1 MFCAALAGY
10 MALIV
15 TPVKR
20 RARLMKTL
28 PFKSLLEYLSVRYVY
43 EGGKPLPAG
52 PGAQYMFAFAPHGL
66 YPFGPACAAV
76 SGFTE
81 IFHHFRCAVASSAL
95 TVPGLRH
102 LMGWIGCLPV
112 TPAAISAALK
122 AGDSVGIVPGGIAEM
137 MKTSMTMEH
146 LVLEPRK
153 GFVALAIEHG
163 VPLVPVYVFGQSTL
177 WTHLQP
183 PAWVENISRNV
194 GVSFIL
200 PWGRFFLAPRKQQLL
215 YAIGAPIATG
225 TPDGRAPD
233 RAHVDAVHRA
243 FIEAIRRLYDANKAA
258 YGWADRELL
267 IE

>member
-1 MFCAALAGY
+1 MFGAALAGY
-10 MALIV
+10 LALV
-15 TPVKR
+15 FTPVKR
-20 RARLMKTL
+20 RTGLVKTF

-43 EGGKPLPAG
+43 EGGQPLPSG

-66 YPFGPACAAV
+66 YPFAPACAAV
-76 SGFTE
+76 SGFVE
-81 IFHHFRCAVASSAL
+81 IFHNFRGCVASSAL
-95 TVPGLRH
+95 NVPGLRH
-102 LMGWIGCLPV
+102 LMGWVGCLPV
-112 TPAAISAALK
+112 TNAAISAAFK

-137 MKTSMTMEH
+137 MKTDMTMER

-153 GFVALAIEHG
+153 GFIALAIEHG

-215 YAIGAPIATG
+215 FAIGAPITTA
-225 TPDGRAPD
+225 TPDGSAPD
-233 RAHVDAVHRA
+233 RAHVDAVHRI
-243 FIEAIRRLYDANKAA
+243 FIEAVRRLYDANKAA
-258 YGWADRELL
+258 YGWADREM
-267 IE
+267 IIQ